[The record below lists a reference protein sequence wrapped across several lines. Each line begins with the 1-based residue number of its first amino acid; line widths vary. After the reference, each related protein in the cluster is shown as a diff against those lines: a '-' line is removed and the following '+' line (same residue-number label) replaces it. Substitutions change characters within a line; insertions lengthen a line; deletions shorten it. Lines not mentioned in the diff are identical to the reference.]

1 MNILNIVR
9 YFLGAVLITGGLVFD
24 VIQLIG
30 FFRYKY
36 VMNRIHAA
44 AIGDT
49 LGGGLI
55 LLGVFLINGF
65 NLAGLKILFI
75 MAFLWL
81 TSPVAAHMVG
91 KLEVLSKEHP
101 EDCCPVKNLPGAGS
115 LAESIPKDFLQVKEM
130 PGAGK
135 PAEISPEADVR
146 IRKEKQTE
154 EEQA

>member
-1 MNILNIVR
+1 MNVIKCIRLL
-9 YFLGAVLITGGLVFD
+9 LGAVCITGGIVFD

-30 FFRYKY
+30 VFRYKY

-44 AIGDT
+44 AIGDR

-55 LLGVFLINGF
+55 LIGALVINGF

-101 EDCCPVKNLPGAGS
+101 QECCPL
-115 LAESIPKDFLQVKEM
+115 KEIHR
-130 PGAGK
+130 
-135 PAEISPEADVR
+135 E
-146 IRKEKQTE
+146 QE
-154 EEQA
+154 EEGKVWQS

>member
-1 MNILNIVR
+1 MNAFNIVR
-9 YFLGAVLITGGLVFD
+9 YFIGAVCITGGLAFD

-30 FFRYKY
+30 VFRYKY

-55 LLGVFLINGF
+55 LLGVLLMNGF
-65 NLAGLKILFI
+65 NLSGLKILFI

-91 KLEVLSKEHP
+91 KLEVLSKKYPGE
-101 EDCCPVKNLPGAGS
+101 CCPVKELSGREESERTLMAG
-115 LAESIPKDFLQVKEM
+115 
-130 PGAGK
+130 
-135 PAEISPEADVR
+135 
-146 IRKEKQTE
+146 RKEE
-154 EEQA
+154 NA

>member
-1 MNILNIVR
+1 MIHYLLLLFCVFFVKLPQK
-9 YFLGAVLITGGLVFD
+9 FLLPA
-24 VIQLIG
+24 
-30 FFRYKY
+30 
-36 VMNRIHAA
+36 
-44 AIGDT
+44 GDT

-130 PGAGK
+130 PGAGN